1 MATIIRQAY
10 IDKIEKYLG
19 KETIIVLVGQ
29 RRVGKSYMMK
39 TVRDQKAS
47 NPDNNIIYIDK
58 EKREFDSI
66 RNYQDLNQ
74 YIDEHFVASKHNYI
88 LIDEIQDITE
98 FERSI
103 RSFRTEPNT
112 DIIITGSNAKMLSNE
127 LSTLI
132 GGRYKEIYIQSLS
145 YKEFLVF
152 HQLPD
157 NDDSLAKYI
166 QYGGL
171 PGLAK
176 IGLEEDDA
184 REYQMDIFH
193 TVLLKNVI
201 MRNRIRNVPFLENLV
216 RFLADNTGKLIS
228 ANSIAKY
235 MKSQGESITSTVIIN
250 YISFL
255 CEAYILHKVNRFD
268 IHGKRIFETN
278 DKFYFEDNGIRNAL
292 AGGTR
297 EGDIEK
303 VIENIIYQHLIRLG
317 YQVYVGQLQAGE
329 IDFVCTK
336 PDGQRIYVQASYI
349 IADMATREREFGNLR
364 AINDNYPKYVISMTP
379 LLTRNDDNGITHL
392 HLRKFLK
399 EGLSGTRCKS
409 TKFQTDMQIILR
421 KRPSLPLLKQI
432 KKKRAYLVR
441 ANTETFANFANEK

>member
-1 MATIIRQAY
+1 MATIRRQSY

-29 RRVGKSYMMK
+29 RRVGKSCILKMI
-39 TVRDQKAS
+39 RDDKMADS
-47 NPDNNIIYIDK
+47 DNNVIYIDK
-58 EKREFDSI
+58 EKWQYDAI
-66 RNYQDLNQ
+66 QTYKDLNE
-74 YIDEHFVASKHNYI
+74 YIERYWVNDKHNYI
-88 LIDEIQDITE
+88 LIDEVQDIEE
-98 FERSI
+98 FERSV

-112 DIIITGSNAKMLSNE
+112 DIIITGSNARMLSNE

-145 YKEFLVF
+145 YNEFLEF
-152 HQLPD
+152 HNLSD
-157 NDDSLAKYI
+157 NDESLSLYL
-166 QYGGL
+166 QYGGM

-184 REYQMDIFH
+184 REYQIDIYH
-193 TVLLKNVI
+193 TVLLKDVI
-201 MRNRIRNVPFLENLV
+201 MRNQIRNVPFLENLV
-216 RFLADNTGKLIS
+216 RFLADNIGKLIS

-235 MKSQGESITSTVIIN
+235 MKSQGESITSSVVIN

-255 CEAYILHKVNRFD
+255 CEAYILHKVNRYD
-268 IHGKRIFETN
+268 IHGKRVFENN
-278 DKFYFEDNGIRNAL
+278 DKFYFEDNGVRNAI

-336 PDGQRIYVQASYI
+336 PEGQRVYVQASYI
-349 IADMATREREFGNLR
+349 IAEQATREREFGNLR
-364 AINDNYPKYVISMTP
+364 SIKDNYPKYVISMTP
-379 LLTRNDDNGITHL
+379 LLTKNDDDGITHI
-392 HLRKFLK
+392 HLRKFLR
-399 EGLSGTRCKS
+399 EG
-409 TKFQTDMQIILR
+409 F
-421 KRPSLPLLKQI
+421 
-432 KKKRAYLVR
+432 
-441 ANTETFANFANEK
+441 

>member
-1 MATIIRQAY
+1 MATIIRQSY

-29 RRVGKSYMMK
+29 RRVGKSCMMK
-39 TVRDQKAS
+39 MIRDRKKADDS
-47 NPDNNIIYIDK
+47 NNIIFIDK
-58 EKREFDSI
+58 EKREFDNI
-66 RNYQDLNQ
+66 QTYQDLND
-74 YIDEHFVASKHNYI
+74 YIGEHFLSDKHNYI
-88 LIDEIQDITE
+88 LIDEIQDIRE

-103 RSFRTEPNT
+103 RSYRTEPNT
-112 DIIITGSNAKMLSNE
+112 DIIITGSNARMLSNE

-145 YKEFLVF
+145 YNEFLEF
-152 HQLPD
+152 HQLSD
-157 NDDSLAKYI
+157 NDEALALYI
-166 QYGGL
+166 LYGGL

-184 REYQMDIFH
+184 REYQMDIYH
-193 TVLLKNVI
+193 TVLLKDVI
-201 MRNRIRNVPFLENLV
+201 MRNQIRNVPFLENLV

-235 MKSQGESITSTVIIN
+235 MKSQGESITSTAIIN

-255 CEAYILHKVNRFD
+255 CEAYILHKVNRYD
-268 IHGKRIFETN
+268 IRGKRIFETN
-278 DKFYFEDNGIRNAL
+278 DKFYFEDNGIRNAI

-303 VIENIIYQHLIRLG
+303 VIENIIYQNLIRLG

-336 PDGQRIYVQASYI
+336 PGGERIYVQASYI
-349 IADMATREREFGNLR
+349 IADDATREREFGNLR
-364 AINDNYPKYVISMTP
+364 AIKDNYPKYVISMTP
-379 LLTRNDDNGITHL
+379 LLTKNDDDGITHL
-392 HLRKFLK
+392 HLRKFLT
-399 EGLSGTRCKS
+399 EG
-409 TKFQTDMQIILR
+409 I
-421 KRPSLPLLKQI
+421 
-432 KKKRAYLVR
+432 
-441 ANTETFANFANEK
+441 

>member
-29 RRVGKSYMMK
+29 RRVGKSYIMK

-145 YKEFLVF
+145 YEEFLVF

-193 TVLLKNVI
+193 TVLLKDVI

-268 IHGKRIFETN
+268 IHDKRIFETN

-399 EGLSGTRCKS
+399 EG
-409 TKFQTDMQIILR
+409 
-421 KRPSLPLLKQI
+421 
-432 KKKRAYLVR
+432 V
-441 ANTETFANFANEK
+441 

>member
-145 YKEFLVF
+145 YEEFLVF

-201 MRNRIRNVPFLENLV
+201 MRNQIRNVPFLENLV

-303 VIENIIYQHLIRLG
+303 AIENIIYQHLIRLG

-399 EGLSGTRCKS
+399 KG
-409 TKFQTDMQIILR
+409 
-421 KRPSLPLLKQI
+421 
-432 KKKRAYLVR
+432 V
-441 ANTETFANFANEK
+441 

>member
-29 RRVGKSYMMK
+29 RRVGKSYIMK

-145 YKEFLVF
+145 YEEFLVF

-193 TVLLKNVI
+193 TVLLKDVI

-364 AINDNYPKYVISMTP
+364 AIKDNYPKYVISMTP
-379 LLTRNDDNGITHL
+379 LLTRNDDNGIKHL

-399 EGLSGTRCKS
+399 EG
-409 TKFQTDMQIILR
+409 F
-421 KRPSLPLLKQI
+421 
-432 KKKRAYLVR
+432 
-441 ANTETFANFANEK
+441 

>member
-29 RRVGKSYMMK
+29 RRVGKSYIMK

-145 YKEFLVF
+145 YEEFLVF

-193 TVLLKNVI
+193 MVLLKDVI

-336 PDGQRIYVQASYI
+336 PDGQRIYGQASYI

-364 AINDNYPKYVISMTP
+364 AIKDNYPKYVISMTP
-379 LLTRNDDNGITHL
+379 LLTRNDDNGIKHL

-399 EGLSGTRCKS
+399 EG
-409 TKFQTDMQIILR
+409 F
-421 KRPSLPLLKQI
+421 
-432 KKKRAYLVR
+432 
-441 ANTETFANFANEK
+441 